1 MNTDEKIAL
10 ILVSVKVREKYAHRQ
25 ADKHRAFDTNDY
37 FYYRGQEDAFD
48 EIVAMLE
55 SIVEGGGNEQE
66 SETPRV

>member
-1 MNTDEKIAL
+1 MNTDEKVAIVL
-10 ILVSVKVREKYAHRQ
+10 SHVKIMAKQAHRQ
-25 ADKHRAFDTNDY
+25 ADKNRAFNTGDY
-37 FYYRGQEDAFD
+37 PYYRGQEDAFD

>member
-1 MNTDEKIAL
+1 MNTDEKVAI
-10 ILVSVKVREKYAHRQ
+10 ILSHVKIMAKQAHRQ

-37 FYYRGQEDAFD
+37 PYYRGQEDAFD